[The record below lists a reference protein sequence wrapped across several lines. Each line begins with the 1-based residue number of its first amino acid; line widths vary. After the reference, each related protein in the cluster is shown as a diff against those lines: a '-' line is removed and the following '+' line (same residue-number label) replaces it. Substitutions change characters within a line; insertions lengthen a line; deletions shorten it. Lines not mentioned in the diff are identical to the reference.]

1 MVVNQKQN
9 TNGSDNI
16 GDLRIFISTNRILD
30 QINLKV
36 TVTADYD
43 KNYLNNSDHTLALIT
58 FEMDSFCQSVF
69 QKNILF
75 SFVSGYEMNCWL
87 AILINENFYI

>member
-1 MVVNQKQN
+1 MLIKNKTQTAVITLGTYAFLYQLTVY
-9 TNGSDNI
+9 
-16 GDLRIFISTNRILD
+16 ILD

-69 QKNILF
+69 QKIYYFPLF
-75 SFVSGYEMNCWL
+75 LDMELTVD
-87 AILINENFYI
+87 

>member
-16 GDLRIFISTNRILD
+16 GDSCIFISTNRILD

-69 QKNILF
+69 QKIYHFPLF
-75 SFVSGYEMNCWL
+75 LDMELTVDQLY
-87 AILINENFYI
+87 